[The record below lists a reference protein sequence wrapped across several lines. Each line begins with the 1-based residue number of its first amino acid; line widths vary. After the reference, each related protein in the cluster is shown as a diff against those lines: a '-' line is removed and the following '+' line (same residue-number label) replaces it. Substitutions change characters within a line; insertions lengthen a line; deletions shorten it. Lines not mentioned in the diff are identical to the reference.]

1 MGLVTRAPNNNAPLI
16 LFLSFCFPAFAAI
29 SALSSFCF
37 PAFAAIS
44 VLPSFCFPPLAA
56 ISMLSSFCFP
66 ALAAISA
73 FSSFCFPAFAAIF
86 VHRRGFENRE
96 LERGFFVYAEC
107 GLEDGAGVDIY
118 RDGLLIFAHFVH
130 SFREHKA
137 AE

>member
-16 LFLSFCFPAFAAI
+16 LFLFFCFLAFAAI
-29 SALSSFCF
+29 SVLSSFCF

-44 VLPSFCFPPLAA
+44 
-56 ISMLSSFCFP
+56 M
-66 ALAAISA
+66 
-73 FSSFCFPAFAAIF
+73 
-86 VHRRGFENRE
+86 HRRGFENRE
-96 LERGFFVYAEC
+96 LERGFFVNSEC

-118 RDGLLIFAHFVH
+118 GDGLLIFAHFVH

>member
-16 LFLSFCFPAFAAI
+16 LFLSFCFPA
-29 SALSSFCF
+29 L
-37 PAFAAIS
+37 AAIS
-44 VLPSFCFPPLAA
+44 V
-56 ISMLSSFCFP
+56 LSSFCFP
-66 ALAAISA
+66 ALAAIS
-73 FSSFCFPAFAAIF
+73 

-96 LERGFFVYAEC
+96 LERGFFVNSEC

-118 RDGLLIFAHFVH
+118 GDGLLIFAHFVH

>member
-1 MGLVTRAPNNNAPLI
+1 M
-16 LFLSFCFPAFAAI
+16 LSFFCFPALAAI
-29 SALSSFCF
+29 SLLSSFCF

-44 VLPSFCFPPLAA
+44 VL
-56 ISMLSSFCFP
+56 
-66 ALAAISA
+66 
-73 FSSFCFPAFAAIF
+73 SSFCFPAFAAISM
-86 VHRRGFENRE
+86 HRRGFDNRE

-118 RDGLLIFAHFVH
+118 GDGLLIFAHFVH

>member
-29 SALSSFCF
+29 SALSSFYF
-37 PAFAAIS
+37 PALAAIS
-44 VLPSFCFPPLAA
+44 VL
-56 ISMLSSFCFP
+56 SSFCYP

-73 FSSFCFPAFAAIF
+73 FSSFCFPALAVISL
-86 VHRRGFENRE
+86 HRRGFENRE

>member
-16 LFLSFCFPAFAAI
+16 LFLSFCFPALAAI
-29 SALSSFCF
+29 SLLSSFCF
-37 PAFAAIS
+37 PALAAIS
-44 VLPSFCFPPLAA
+44 V
-56 ISMLSSFCFP
+56 LSSFCFP

-73 FSSFCFPAFAAIF
+73 LSSFCYLAFAAISL
-86 VHRRGFENRE
+86 HRRGFENRE
-96 LERGFFVYAEC
+96 LERGFFVNSEC

>member
-29 SALSSFCF
+29 S
-37 PAFAAIS
+37 
-44 VLPSFCFPPLAA
+44 V
-56 ISMLSSFCFP
+56 LSSFCFP

-73 FSSFCFPAFAAIF
+73 FLSFCFPALAAISL
-86 VHRRGFENRE
+86 HRRGFENRE

-118 RDGLLIFAHFVH
+118 GDGLLIFAHFVH

>member
-16 LFLSFCFPAFAAI
+16 LFLSFCFPALAAI
-29 SALSSFCF
+29 SMLSFFCFPALAAISLLSSFCF

-44 VLPSFCFPPLAA
+44 VL
-56 ISMLSSFCFP
+56 
-66 ALAAISA
+66 
-73 FSSFCFPAFAAIF
+73 SSFCFPAFAAISM
-86 VHRRGFENRE
+86 HRRGFENRE

-118 RDGLLIFAHFVH
+118 GDGLLIFAHFVH